1 MDADRPLLRATVNDL
16 AIAPELGVLV
26 ALDAIL
32 AAAAY
37 QLVAA
42 HAAAGLGLDALAR
55 GDPPDAEARKASF
68 LVLHIGELRTALRD
82 YRNLTV
88 RGDPYDDRSF

>member
-1 MDADRPLLRATVNDL
+1 MAVDRPRLGATVNDL
-16 AIAPELGVLV
+16 AVAPELGVLV
-26 ALDAIL
+26 ALDAVH
-32 AAAAY
+32 AAAAF

-42 HAAAGLGLDALAR
+42 HAGLGLDALAR

-82 YRNLTV
+82 YRNLTI